1 MIRMRA
7 ITIAALAAAVG
18 TVPTLALGEA
28 ATVRIE
34 PRNYYG
40 AIVTIEKG
48 VRVYRPLPPVKY
60 VIINPGNAPVSL
72 NLTDVNERHYSTSHN
87 YHYGDGSSGAAGVPQ
102 GGSFGFVDGAHHKRF
117 DKRMN
122 KVPGHFPFARR
133 H

>member
-1 MIRMRA
+1 MIRIRA
-7 ITIAALAAAVG
+7 TLLAALAAAVG
-18 TVPTLALGEA
+18 FVPTLAFGEA

-40 AIVTIEKG
+40 ATVTIEKG

-60 VIINPGNAPVSL
+60 MVVNPGNAPVSL
-72 NLTDVNERHYSTSHN
+72 NLTDVNERHTSTNYN

-102 GGSFGFVDGAHHKRF
+102 GGGFGFVDDTHHKRF
-117 DKRMN
+117 DPRIK
-122 KVPGHFPFARR
+122 KVPGHFPFSRR